1 VATEHVEVLTRDA
14 LAERA
19 GVDAAFVQRL
29 EAAGVLAAGADGAFA
44 PGDIYRVRLLDACE
58 RAGLRVDAIAEAIRR
73 GALSLSFMDL
83 PHYRWA
89 AITDRTWQE
98 VADEMDLDV
107 ELVLDAVQ
115 AQGYVRPGPRDR
127 VRQDE
132 GPILGTIKLAATMLD
147 HDAIVRTVRVYVD
160 SLRRIVDAETA
171 VFDAFVVGGF
181 QRMGLTFAEA
191 VDLANR
197 FGADSTHL
205 QEETIVTL
213 YRRQQERGWTEYTVE
228 GIERVLEELGLY
240 ERPERP
246 PAFAFVDLAGYTALT
261 ERRGDE
267 AGARLAADLAAMVER
282 ATTGRGQPVKWL
294 GDGVMVYFRDPR
306 EAVRATLDVVRAAP
320 RLGLPAHAGVA
331 AGAAV
336 FQDGDY
342 FGRVVNLAARV
353 ASRAEAGRTLV
364 TEEVARLAEGPDV
377 SFSELGPVEL
387 KGFAEPVRVFEAVPV
402 A

>member
-1 VATEHVEVLTRDA
+1 
-14 LAERA
+14 
-19 GVDAAFVQRL
+19 
-29 EAAGVLAAGADGAFA
+29 
-44 PGDIYRVRLLDACE
+44 
-58 RAGLRVDAIAEAIRR
+58 
-73 GALSLSFMDL
+73 
-83 PHYRWA
+83 
-89 AITDRTWQE
+89 
-98 VADEMDLDV
+98 
-107 ELVLDAVQ
+107 
-115 AQGYVRPGPRDR
+115 
-127 VRQDE
+127 
-132 GPILGTIKLAATMLD
+132 
-147 HDAIVRTVRVYVD
+147 
-160 SLRRIVDAETA
+160 
-171 VFDAFVVGGF
+171 
-181 QRMGLTFAEA
+181 
-191 VDLANR
+191 
-197 FGADSTHL
+197 
-205 QEETIVTL
+205 
-213 YRRQQERGWTEYTVE
+213 
-228 GIERVLEELGLY
+228 
-240 ERPERP
+240 
-246 PAFAFVDLAGYTALT
+246 
-261 ERRGDE
+261 
-267 AGARLAADLAAMVER
+267 MVER